1 MEIWQI
7 LIICLLLLPAFYLAN
22 YILVK
27 KMVSQRKKQE
37 DLMER
42 AVAISVARRMASRK
56 DKYSPEP
63 RFGSRQKR

>member
-27 KMVSQRKKQE
+27 KMVGQKRQRE

-42 AVAISVARRMASRK
+42 AVSISVARRMASRK
-56 DKYSPEP
+56 DKYSPKP

>member
-7 LIICLLLLPAFYLAN
+7 LIVCLLLLPAFYLAN

-27 KMVSQRKKQE
+27 KMVRQKKQRE

-56 DKYSPEP
+56 DKYSPQP
-63 RFGSRQKR
+63 RFGSRKRR

>member
-22 YILVK
+22 YVLVK
-27 KMVSQRKKQE
+27 KMVAQKKRQE

-42 AVAISVARRMASRK
+42 AVAISIARRMASRK

-63 RFGSRQKR
+63 RFGSRLRR

>member
-1 MEIWQI
+1 MVIWQI
-7 LIICLLLLPAFYLAN
+7 LVICLLLLPAFYLAN
-22 YILVK
+22 YIIVK
-27 KMVSQRKKQE
+27 KLVGQKKQRE

-63 RFGSRQKR
+63 RFGSRKRR

>member
-22 YILVK
+22 YIIVK
-27 KMVSQRKKQE
+27 KLAGQKKQRE

-63 RFGSRQKR
+63 RFGSRKRR

>member
-7 LIICLLLLPAFYLAN
+7 LIICLLLLPAFYIAN

-27 KMVSQRKKQE
+27 KLVRQKNKQE

-42 AVAISVARRMASRK
+42 AVDISVARRMASRK

-63 RFGSRQKR
+63 RFGSRKKR

>member
-22 YILVK
+22 YIIVK
-27 KMVSQRKKQE
+27 KLVRQKKHGE
-37 DLMER
+37 YLMER

-63 RFGSRQKR
+63 RFGSRQRR

>member
-22 YILVK
+22 YIIVK
-27 KMVSQRKKQE
+27 KLVGQKKQRE

-56 DKYSPEP
+56 DKYSPQP
-63 RFGSRQKR
+63 RFGSRKRR